1 MTLETDTAALYVLS
15 RTVMLYNKGCT
26 DHAPVLALPIPESVG
41 DSDGD
46 VATYTV
52 GVLHKFIPDTTDL
65 DIKLLKIFAVRPLQA
80 RLEFLFAGSPYK
92 VTGYAL
98 WKLVEDD
105 EDPSGTGL
113 DCYYEGDD
121 IDPVYEETP
130 YRIYTVPIKGT
141 HDTYEDSVETCKED
155 VNYIADMAGDLTV
168 TPVVSVDCGKI

>member
-1 MTLETDTAALYVLS
+1 MPQETDTAALYVLS

-52 GVLHKFIPDTTDL
+52 GVLNNNILDTTEL
-65 DIKLLKIFAVRPLQA
+65 DTKLVKVFAVRPLQA
-80 RLEFLFAGSPYK
+80 RLGFLFAGSPYK

-98 WKLVEDD
+98 WKLAEAEEYPWDLGDATDD
-105 EDPSGTGL
+105 AHSD
-113 DCYYEGDD
+113 
-121 IDPVYEETP
+121 TP
-130 YRIYTVPIKGT
+130 DRIYTVASKGT
-141 HDTYEDSVETCKED
+141 HTTYEDAVETCKED

-168 TPVVSVDCGKI
+168 TTVVSVDCGKI

>member
-52 GVLHKFIPDTTDL
+52 GVLNNNILDTTEL
-65 DIKLLKIFAVRPLQA
+65 DTKLVKVFAVRPLQD
-80 RLEFLFAGSPYK
+80 RLEFLFAGLPYK

-98 WKLVEDD
+98 WKLEEVEEYPWDF
-105 EDPSGTGL
+105 
-113 DCYYEGDD
+113 GDD
-121 IDPVYEETP
+121 TDEVYSYTP
-130 YRIYTVPIKGT
+130 DRIYTVPIKGT
-141 HDTYEDSVETCKED
+141 HTTYEDAVETCKED